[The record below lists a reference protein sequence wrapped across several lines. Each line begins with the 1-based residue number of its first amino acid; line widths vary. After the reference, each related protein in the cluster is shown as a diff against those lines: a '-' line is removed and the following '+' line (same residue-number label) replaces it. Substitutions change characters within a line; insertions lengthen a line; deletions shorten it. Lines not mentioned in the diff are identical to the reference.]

1 MVFKFDI
8 FNKYSCMQNT
18 NDKFIVVYEE
28 GSFEPE
34 ENLTPKKYKRR
45 TPLSKNRKMA
55 KMPSHANISNE
66 NTKNNIVKLTS
77 KSYKRIEMIPRNT
90 AQESYIEQLLDESK
104 RVVIA
109 TGSAGTGKSYLATLA
124 AMKFLRE
131 GVVEKIVITRPMV
144 EVENEKIGFLPGD
157 LNAKLDPWVR
167 PIFDIFEECY
177 SRQEISRMLEDGV
190 IEICPLAFMRG
201 RTLKKSFIILDE
213 GQNCTPNQILMALT
227 RIGENSRIIVT
238 GDTKQT
244 DRKGTNNG
252 LVDLI
257 EKVKGFRSNGISY
270 TIFDKS
276 HVERDPIVQTVLELY
291 GED

>member
-1 MVFKFDI
+1 
-8 FNKYSCMQNT
+8 MQNT
-18 NDKFIVVYEE
+18 NDNIIVDFLDGQFVPRNTLITKKF
-28 GSFEPE
+28 
-34 ENLTPKKYKRR
+34 NRR
-45 TPLSKNRKMA
+45 NALSKNRKPA
-55 KMPSHANISNE
+55 KSPSHIRALQEEPKQKSNII
-66 NTKNNIVKLTS
+66 KMGKQFR
-77 KSYKRIEMIPRNT
+77 KIEMVPRNT
-90 AQESYIEQLLDESK
+90 AQESYIEQLLDMSK
-104 RVVIA
+104 RIVIA
-109 TGSAGTGKSYLATLA
+109 SGSAGTGKSYLATLA
-124 AMKFLRE
+124 AMRFLKE
-131 GVVEKIVITRPMV
+131 GEIEKIVITRPMV

-177 SRQEISRMLEDGV
+177 SRQEISGMLEDGI

-201 RTLKKSFIILDE
+201 RTLKNSFIILDE

-238 GDTKQT
+238 GDTRQT
-244 DRKGTNNG
+244 DRKGVNNG

-257 EKVKGFRSNGISY
+257 EKIKNFRNSGISY